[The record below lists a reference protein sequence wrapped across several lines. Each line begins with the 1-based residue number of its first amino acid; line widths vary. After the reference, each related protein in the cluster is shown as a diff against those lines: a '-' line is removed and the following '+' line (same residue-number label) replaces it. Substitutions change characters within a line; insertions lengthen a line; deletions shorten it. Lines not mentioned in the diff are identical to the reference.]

1 MITPKPYVSVLVP
14 VRNEAAHAMD
24 FFQPLLNQ
32 NYPKDRMEIVVI
44 DGMSEDG
51 TRDIVRRFIE
61 KNGHVTV
68 CLIDNPKRQ
77 RASAMNVGI
86 QHATGDVILRV
97 DARTVI
103 GPDYVEKCVSTLVET
118 NADNVG
124 GVQSPIVAKNGNPG
138 KELIQLA
145 VGIALSHPFGIGNAQ
160 FRLGRKSGY
169 VDTVYL
175 GCFMKEIFIKVGL
188 FDEDAAVIGED
199 TDMNHRIRKAGGKI
213 YLNKDIVAYYYPRDN
228 LKDLWKLYFRYGGAR
243 AGNFIKAKEFTSWR
257 QLVPLFL
264 LVALAVT
271 AVGSFFS
278 DAVFYLFIG
287 LLLAY
292 IAADFVVSSY
302 LSAKHAHI
310 WLLLILLAVFPCV
323 HFAWATGFFRRLFQK
338 PGAGQYWAN

>member
-1 MITPKPYVSVLVP
+1 
-14 VRNEAAHAMD
+14 
-24 FFQPLLNQ
+24 
-32 NYPKDRMEIVVI
+32 
-44 DGMSEDG
+44 
-51 TRDIVRRFIE
+51 
-61 KNGHVTV
+61 
-68 CLIDNPKRQ
+68 
-77 RASAMNVGI
+77 
-86 QHATGDVILRV
+86 
-97 DARTVI
+97 
-103 GPDYVEKCVSTLVET
+103 VET